1 MHLLFDHCHHHH
13 HHHQQLMLAFHN
25 RLEIIN
31 RFGNNQELSQ
41 YLHNTIRLLVVV
53 CHTHNVHLYLH
64 QEVEVD
70 KKIFLLDL
78 ALSPISNCA
87 ILPSLGSGSGGGGNH
102 APLHNSKDVYRSVT
116 WSSSF
121 LTSNSSPR
129 YQYESAYIPLTNPC
143 QQFLNDSLK
152 SSSGPSFISSSI
164 TPDSGKS
171 DRELNERF
179 EDEYWMEHQVSKN
192 DLDRWT
198 LNLRKWLHG
207 TIIRR
212 IVNEIDTINRNL
224 EEACGDKPLIG
235 STSLTTLQQ
244 LCSVRYQYLPTLP
257 VLLAFLD
264 LMKDQGYLVN
274 RLRELARESCLQEF
288 RWDSGSR
295 STEWPWKEHLPS
307 DSIILL
313 HLFATYMDTR
323 MPPHPKCLSGR
334 VFSQLN
340 IIRLPDKPDMKSRHN
355 CQFYQV
361 SVQPPQFK
369 LVLNGRIYTFAT
381 GQKNLYHAILLFFH
395 YYVTTDGKFRS
406 VALGPSGLN
415 VAWIYSKS

>member
-1 MHLLFDHCHHHH
+1 MFTQLWMSPRIQHRCKTEAYMRVLNNAYKWLSIDILVGLSILIEFYIQPFFRLFSLPVQWIYTYEKLVLSLLSLLVACVLYHVFVIINSILYQKMKVDSDYLFDKNELLSRYPSSPLNKSLIGPSMFCSHLLKNTSDIISSAAATFGSSFEISTNASSIRPLSSSPSSSPATDVSIP
-13 HHHQQLMLAFHN
+13 QSIGDNQSIWKQSGIITVSSQHN
-25 RLEIIN
+25 PSASSSLSHSQCTSLLTPGSR
-31 RFGNNQELSQ
+31 GGQENLS
-41 YLHNTIRLLVVV
+41 
-53 CHTHNVHLYLH
+53 
-64 QEVEVD
+64 
-70 KKIFLLDL
+70 LLDL

-235 STSLTTLQQ
+235 
-244 LCSVRYQYLPTLP
+244 C
-257 VLLAFLD
+257 
-264 LMKDQGYLVN
+264 
-274 RLRELARESCLQEF
+274 EF
-288 RWDSGSR
+288 
-295 STEWPWKEHLPS
+295 
-307 DSIILL
+307 
-313 HLFATYMDTR
+313 
-323 MPPHPKCLSGR
+323 
-334 VFSQLN
+334 
-340 IIRLPDKPDMKSRHN
+340 
-355 CQFYQV
+355 
-361 SVQPPQFK
+361 
-369 LVLNGRIYTFAT
+369 
-381 GQKNLYHAILLFFH
+381 NLILFF
-395 YYVTTDGKFRS
+395 F
-406 VALGPSGLN
+406 L
-415 VAWIYSKS
+415 